1 MTLRKSR
8 YDPRGFT
15 LLELLVAISI
25 LALLAVFSWR
35 SLDAITRTSEALKLS
50 GDHIDN
56 VARVFAALDQ
66 DSQNAQN
73 ADIAASGD
81 VRFIA
86 STGTVD
92 YHVENG
98 VLLRHLPGLDP
109 APIADGVAN
118 MRVDL
123 IRVAAVSATQV
134 IAGAIAPTT
143 PAKAPGGPRT
153 RVVAVRISLDLADG
167 GTVTRMLLLNSV

>member
-1 MTLRKSR
+1 MTLCQSHP
-8 YDPRGFT
+8 DARGFT

-50 GDHIDN
+50 GDRIDN

-73 ADIAASGD
+73 ADIPASGD

-123 IRVAAVSATQV
+123 IRIAALPTPQAIGAPSA
-134 IAGAIAPTT
+134 PST
-143 PAKAPGGPRT
+143 PAKPASLPV
-153 RVVAVRISLDLADG
+153 RVAAVRISLDLADG

>member
-1 MTLRKSR
+1 MMDRQGSNG
-8 YDPRGFT
+8 PRDFT
-15 LLELLVAISI
+15 LLELLIAISI

-35 SLDAITRTSEALKLS
+35 SLDAITRTSDALKLS
-50 GDHIDN
+50 GDRIDN

-66 DSQNAQN
+66 DSQNAQS
-73 ADIAASGD
+73 ADIAESGD
-81 VRFIA
+81 VRFLA

-98 VLLRHLPGLDP
+98 VLLRHLPGLEP

-123 IRVAAVSATQV
+123 IRVAAPTPNAQP
-134 IAGAIAPTT
+134 IAGAIT
-143 PAKAPGGPRT
+143 PNSARSPGGIQK

>member
-1 MTLRKSR
+1 
-8 YDPRGFT
+8 
-15 LLELLVAISI
+15 
-25 LALLAVFSWR
+25 
-35 SLDAITRTSEALKLS
+35 
-50 GDHIDN
+50 
-56 VARVFAALDQ
+56 
-66 DSQNAQN
+66 
-73 ADIAASGD
+73 
-81 VRFIA
+81 
-86 STGTVD
+86 
-92 YHVENG
+92 
-98 VLLRHLPGLDP
+98 
-109 APIADGVAN
+109 